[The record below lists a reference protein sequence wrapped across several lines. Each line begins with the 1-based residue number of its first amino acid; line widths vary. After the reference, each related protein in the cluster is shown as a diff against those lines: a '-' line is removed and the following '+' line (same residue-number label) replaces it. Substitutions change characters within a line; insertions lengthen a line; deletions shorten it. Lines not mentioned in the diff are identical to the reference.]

1 MDLNLCIKLDY
12 CSASRIQLRT
22 VGANL
27 GLGFLCLERA
37 LRHDFTGK
45 LVIAGIPNLIY
56 SGKPALKGGW
66 VNGDAQAGYMD
77 RWLTSPKKDIL

>member
-1 MDLNLCIKLDY
+1 MIKV
-12 CSASRIQLRT
+12 S
-22 VGANL
+22 ANL

-45 LVIAGIPNLIY
+45 QIITGIPNLIH
-56 SGKPALKGGW
+56 SGKPALRGGR
-66 VNGDAQAGYMD
+66 VNGETQASCID